1 MELLTQNH
9 LRCSRSELDITMKS
23 IASLSNDS
31 VVVGCKEGGVFTY
44 NTDGYKITDMQ
55 SKPHKGDV
63 NDIIKVDDNT
73 FATTGGNTI
82 NIWEYKFI

>member
-1 MELLTQNH
+1 
-9 LRCSRSELDITMKS
+9 MKS
-23 IASLSNDS
+23 IASLLNDS

-55 SKPHKGDV
+55 SKPHKGDA

-73 FATTGGNTI
+73 FATAGGNTI
-82 NIWEYKFI
+82 NIYSINLFNRFNNKIMYVLHH